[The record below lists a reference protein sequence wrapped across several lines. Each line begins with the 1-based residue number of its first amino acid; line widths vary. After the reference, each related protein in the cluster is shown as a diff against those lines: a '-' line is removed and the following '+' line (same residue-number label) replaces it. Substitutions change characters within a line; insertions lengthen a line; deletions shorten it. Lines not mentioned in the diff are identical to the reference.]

1 MTNEANVSVE
11 NKSKAKGSNVVSGI
25 IIVICLIIGWAIW
38 EFVMG
43 APANFENYEA
53 IVNEGAERGQ
63 PEPGNILGMVYK
75 GGGIVPFL
83 MGLLLTTIVFSIERF
98 FVISKAG
105 GKGNLDKFVAQV
117 KSDVA
122 AGDIN
127 AAIDACDNQQ
137 GSVANAIRSALVKYQ
152 EVKKE
157 GFDSDQAELAITKEI
172 EQATSLEMPM
182 LEKNMTILATL
193 VSIGTLLGLLGTVS
207 GMIKAFSGLA
217 TAGAPDSAALANGI
231 SEALVNTALGIAT
244 STVATITYNYFNSK
258 IDTLTY
264 FVDEAGAAIT
274 QGYRRARGNK

>member
-25 IIVICLIIGWAIW
+25 IILICLVVGWMVW
-38 EFVMG
+38 NYVMG
-43 APANFENYEA
+43 DSSNFENGDRD
-53 IVNEGAERGQ
+53 NGH
-63 PEPGNILGMVYK
+63 PLPGNILGMIYK
-75 GGGIVPFL
+75 GGIVVPVL
-83 MGLLLTTIVFSIERF
+83 MGLLLMTFVFSIERF

-105 GKGNLDKFVAQV
+105 GKGNIDKFVVQV
-117 KSDVA
+117 KEDVA
-122 AGDIN
+122 SGNIS
-127 AAIDACDNQQ
+127 AAIEACDQQQ

-157 GFDSDQAELAITKEI
+157 GFDSEQAEEAIQKEI

-193 VSIGTLLGLLGTVS
+193 VSIGTLVGLLGTVT

-231 SEALVNTALGIAT
+231 SEALVCTATGIGT
-244 STVATITYNYFNSK
+244 STFATIAYNYFTAK

-264 FVDEAGAAIT
+264 FIDEAGSAIT
-274 QGYRRARGNK
+274 QGYRRIRGDKN

>member
-25 IIVICLIIGWAIW
+25 IILICLVVGWLVW

-43 APANFENYEA
+43 AASNFENYEA
-53 IVNEGAERGQ
+53 IVNEGADRGQ
-63 PEPGNILGMVYK
+63 PAQGNILGMIYK
-75 GGGIVPFL
+75 GGIVVPIL
-83 MGLLLTTIVFSIERF
+83 MGLLLMTFVFSLERL

-105 GKGNLDKFVAQV
+105 GKGSLDKFIVQV
-117 KSDVA
+117 KEDVA
-122 AGDIN
+122 AGNID
-127 AAIDACDNQQ
+127 AAIDACDKQK

-152 EVKKE
+152 EVKRE
-157 GFDSDQAELAITKEI
+157 GFNSDEAEEAIQKEI

-182 LEKNMTILATL
+182 LEKNMTIIATL
-193 VSIGTLLGLLGTVS
+193 VSIGTLTGLLGTVT

-231 SEALVNTALGIAT
+231 SEALICTATGIGT
-244 STVATITYNYFNSK
+244 STFATIAYNYFTAK

-264 FVDEAGAAIT
+264 FIDEAGAAIT
-274 QGYRRARGNK
+274 QGYRRVRGEK

>member
-11 NKSKAKGSNVVSGI
+11 NNGKAKGSNVVSGI
-25 IIVICLIIGWAIW
+25 IIAICLVIGWLLW
-38 EFVMG
+38 NYVMG
-43 APANFENYEA
+43 DSSNFQNGDRD
-53 IVNEGAERGQ
+53 NGH
-63 PEPGNILGMVYK
+63 PLPGNILGMIYK
-75 GGGIVPFL
+75 GGIVVPIL
-83 MGLLLTTIVFSIERF
+83 MGLLLMTIVFSIERF

-105 GKGNLDKFVAQV
+105 GKGSLDKFVAQV

-127 AAIDACDNQQ
+127 VAIDACDNQQ

-157 GFDSDQAELAITKEI
+157 GFDSEQAEEAIQKEI

-182 LEKNMTILATL
+182 LEKNMTIVATL
-193 VSIGTLLGLLGTVS
+193 VSIGTLTGLLGTVT

-217 TAGAPDSAALANGI
+217 TAGAPDQAALANGI
-231 SEALVNTALGIAT
+231 SEALICTATGIGT
-244 STVATITYNYFNSK
+244 STFATIAYNYFTAK

-264 FVDEAGAAIT
+264 FIDEAGSAIT
-274 QGYRRARGNK
+274 QAYRRTRGNK

>member
-11 NKSKAKGSNVVSGI
+11 NNGKAKGSNVVSGI
-25 IIVICLIIGWAIW
+25 IIAICLVIGWLLW
-38 EFVMG
+38 NYVMG
-43 APANFENYEA
+43 DSSNFQNGDRD
-53 IVNEGAERGQ
+53 NGH
-63 PEPGNILGMVYK
+63 PLPGNILGMIYK
-75 GGGIVPFL
+75 GGIVVPIL
-83 MGLLLTTIVFSIERF
+83 MGLLLMTIVFSIERF

-105 GKGNLDKFVAQV
+105 GKGTLDKFVAQV

-127 AAIDACDNQQ
+127 VAIDACDNQQ

-157 GFDSDQAELAITKEI
+157 GFDSEQAEEAIQKEI

-182 LEKNMTILATL
+182 LEKNMTIVATL
-193 VSIGTLLGLLGTVS
+193 VSIGTLTGLLGTVT

-217 TAGAPDSAALANGI
+217 TAGAPDQAALANGI
-231 SEALVNTALGIAT
+231 SEALICTATGIGT
-244 STVATITYNYFNSK
+244 STFATIAYNYFTAK

-264 FVDEAGAAIT
+264 FIDEAGSAIT
-274 QGYRRARGNK
+274 QAYRRTRGNK

>member
-11 NKSKAKGSNVVSGI
+11 NNGKAKGSNVVSGI
-25 IIVICLIIGWAIW
+25 IIAICLVVGWLLW
-38 EFVMG
+38 NYVMG
-43 APANFENYEA
+43 DSSNFQNGDRD
-53 IVNEGAERGQ
+53 NGH
-63 PEPGNILGMVYK
+63 PLPGNILGMIYK
-75 GGGIVPFL
+75 GGIVVPIL
-83 MGLLLTTIVFSIERF
+83 MGLLLMTIVFSIERF

-105 GKGNLDKFVAQV
+105 GKGSLDKFVAQV

-127 AAIDACDNQQ
+127 VAIDACDNQQ

-157 GFDSDQAELAITKEI
+157 GFDSEQAEEAIQKEI

-182 LEKNMTILATL
+182 LEKNMTIVATL
-193 VSIGTLLGLLGTVS
+193 VSIGTLTGLLGTVT

-217 TAGAPDSAALANGI
+217 TAGAPDQAALANGI
-231 SEALVNTALGIAT
+231 SEALICTATGIGT
-244 STVATITYNYFNSK
+244 STFATIAYNYFTAK

-264 FVDEAGAAIT
+264 FIDEAGSAIT
-274 QGYRRARGNK
+274 QAYRRTRGNK

>member
-25 IIVICLIIGWAIW
+25 IIVICLIVGWAIW

-43 APANFENYEA
+43 APANFENAQDIIE
-53 IVNEGAERGQ
+53 NGAERGQ
-63 PEPGNILGMVYK
+63 PAQGSILGMIYK
-75 GGGIVPFL
+75 GGVVVPVL
-83 MGLLLTTIVFSIERF
+83 MGLLLMVLVFSIERL
-98 FVISKAG
+98 FVISKAS
-105 GKGNLDKFVAQV
+105 GKGNLDNFVNEV
-117 KSDVA
+117 KSAVA

-127 AAIDACDNQQ
+127 AAIDACDKQQ
-137 GSVANAIRSALVKYQ
+137 GSAANAIRSALVKYQ
-152 EVKKE
+152 EVKRE
-157 GFDSDQAELAITKEI
+157 GFDSEQAEEAIQKEI

-193 VSIGTLLGLLGTVS
+193 VSIGTLVGLLGTVT

-231 SEALVNTALGIAT
+231 SEALICTATGIGT
-244 STVATITYNYFNSK
+244 STLATIAYNYFNSK

>member
-25 IIVICLIIGWAIW
+25 IILICLVIGWMVW
-38 EFVMG
+38 NYVMG
-43 APANFENYEA
+43 DSSNFENGDRD
-53 IVNEGAERGQ
+53 NGH
-63 PEPGNILGMVYK
+63 PLPGNILGMIYK
-75 GGGIVPFL
+75 GGVVVPVL
-83 MGLLLTTIVFSIERF
+83 MGLLLMTFVFSIERL

-105 GKGNLDKFVAQV
+105 GKGSLDKFVVQV
-117 KSDVA
+117 KEDVA
-122 AGDIN
+122 SGNIN
-127 AAIDACDNQQ
+127 AAIEACDQQQ

-157 GFDSDQAELAITKEI
+157 GFDSDQAEEAIQKEI

-182 LEKNMTILATL
+182 LEKNMTIIATL
-193 VSIGTLLGLLGTVS
+193 VSIGTLTGLLGTVT

-231 SEALVNTALGIAT
+231 SEALVCTATGIGT
-244 STVATITYNYFNSK
+244 STFATIAYNYFTAK

-264 FVDEAGAAIT
+264 FIDEAGASIT
-274 QGYRRARGNK
+274 QGYRRIRGDKN

>member
-25 IIVICLIIGWAIW
+25 IIVICLIVGWAIW

-43 APANFENYEA
+43 SPANFENYEA

-63 PEPGNILGMVYK
+63 PAQGSILGMIYK
-75 GGGIVPFL
+75 GGVVVPVL
-83 MGLLLTTIVFSIERF
+83 MGLLLMVFVFSIERL
-98 FVISKAG
+98 FVISKAS
-105 GKGNLDKFVAQV
+105 GKGSLDKFVAQV

-137 GSVANAIRSALVKYQ
+137 GSAANAIRSALVKYQ

-157 GFDSDQAELAITKEI
+157 GFDSEQAEEVISKEI
-172 EQATSLEMPM
+172 EQATALEMPM

-193 VSIGTLLGLLGTVS
+193 VSIGTLVGLLGTVT

-231 SEALVNTALGIAT
+231 SEALICTATGIGT
-244 STVATITYNYFNSK
+244 STLATITYNYFNSK

>member
-25 IIVICLIIGWAIW
+25 IILICLVIGWAIW
-38 EFVMG
+38 EYVMG

-63 PEPGNILGMVYK
+63 PAQGSILGMIYK
-75 GGGIVPFL
+75 GGVVVPVL
-83 MGLLLTTIVFSIERF
+83 MGLLLMVLVFSIERF
-98 FVISKAG
+98 FVISKAS
-105 GKGNLDKFVAQV
+105 GKGNLDNFVNEV
-117 KSDVA
+117 KSSVV

-127 AAIDACDNQQ
+127 AAIDACDKQQ
-137 GSVANAIRSALVKYQ
+137 GSAANAIRSALVKYQ
-152 EVKKE
+152 EVKRE
-157 GFDSDQAELAITKEI
+157 GFDSEQAEEAIQKEI
-172 EQATSLEMPM
+172 EQATALEMPM

-193 VSIGTLLGLLGTVS
+193 VSIGTLVGLLGTVT

-231 SEALVNTALGIAT
+231 SEALVCTATGIGT
-244 STVATITYNYFNSK
+244 STLATIAYNYFNSK

-264 FVDEAGAAIT
+264 FVDEASAAIT

>member
-11 NKSKAKGSNVVSGI
+11 NNGKAKGSNVVSGI
-25 IIVICLIIGWAIW
+25 IIVICLVIGWLIW
-38 EFVMG
+38 KYVMG
-43 APANFENYEA
+43 NPANFEN
-53 IVNEGAERGQ
+53 GD
-63 PEPGNILGMVYK
+63 PENGHPLPGNILGMIYK
-75 GGGIVPFL
+75 GGVVVPVL
-83 MGLLLTTIVFSIERF
+83 MGLLLMTFVFSIERL

-122 AGDIN
+122 SGDIN
-127 AAIDACDNQQ
+127 AAINACDNQK

-157 GFDSDQAELAITKEI
+157 GFDSEKAEEAIQKEI

-182 LEKNMTILATL
+182 LEKNMTIIATL
-193 VSIGTLLGLLGTVS
+193 VSIGTLTGLLGTVT

-231 SEALVNTALGIAT
+231 SEALVCTATGIGT
-244 STVATITYNYFNSK
+244 STFATIAYNYFTAK

-264 FVDEAGAAIT
+264 FIDEAGASIT
-274 QGYRRARGNK
+274 QGYRRIRGDKN

>member
-25 IIVICLIIGWAIW
+25 IIVICLVVGWTIW

-43 APANFENYEA
+43 APANFENAQDIIE
-53 IVNEGAERGQ
+53 NGAERGQ
-63 PEPGNILGMVYK
+63 PAEGSILGMIYK
-75 GGGIVPFL
+75 GGIVVPIL
-83 MGLLLTTIVFSIERF
+83 MGLLLMVLVFSIERF
-98 FVISKAG
+98 FVISKAS
-105 GKGNLDKFVAQV
+105 GKGNLDNFVNEV
-117 KSDVA
+117 KSSVV

-127 AAIDACDNQQ
+127 AAIDACDKQQ
-137 GSVANAIRSALVKYQ
+137 GSAANAIRSALVKYQ
-152 EVKKE
+152 EVKRE
-157 GFDSDQAELAITKEI
+157 GFDSEQAEEAIQKEI

-193 VSIGTLLGLLGTVS
+193 VSIGTLVGLLGTVT

-231 SEALVNTALGIAT
+231 SEALICTATGIGT
-244 STVATITYNYFNSK
+244 STLATISYNYFNSK

-274 QGYRRARGNK
+274 QGYRRVRGNK